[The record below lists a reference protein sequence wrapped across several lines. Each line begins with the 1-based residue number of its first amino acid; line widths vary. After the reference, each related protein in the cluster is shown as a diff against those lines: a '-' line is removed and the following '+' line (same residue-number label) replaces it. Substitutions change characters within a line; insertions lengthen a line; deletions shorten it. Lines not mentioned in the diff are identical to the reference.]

1 MPSFLEE
8 LKRRNVVRVG
18 LAYLVVSWLV
28 LQMGEVIFELL
39 EVPAWAGKLLIAFLL
54 LGLPI
59 ALFFAWAFELTPEG
73 IKREKDVDRSESITR
88 TTGRKLDYT
97 IMAVLVVAVGFLVV
111 HNYVLDSDEP
121 VVASPDESLKS
132 IAVLPFE
139 NRSAEADTQYFAD
152 GIHDDLLTQLAR
164 IGDLKVISRTSVL
177 EYRDTQKNM
186 RQIGA
191 ELGVATLLE
200 GAVQRAGNRVRIN
213 AQLID
218 AATDDHLW
226 AETFDK
232 ELTPDN
238 IFDIQTDIA
247 RAIADALA
255 ATLVPTAL
263 TAHNESAPTQNQAAY
278 DLYLKAKAIER
289 DATTES
295 MSARIALYEQALA
308 LDPGFALAEG
318 EMAFEYMDRYWFG
331 ARDTRDRD
339 RARRAIERA
348 LTRDPDNPR
357 LQWIWADS
365 LYHGDLDLDGA
376 LAALERAEQGMP
388 GSADVYKLRGWIQRR
403 AGRYDIANRAIEHAI
418 SLDPRNQQLVADA
431 IWSYLFTGELK
442 TARSAGERAMAMQD
456 LAPSLQLWVHSID
469 LFMLGETEA
478 IATVLARTP
487 DDDLGILRHLAVFVP
502 LVERRYDDALER
514 LAGLEADPLLCQ
526 WCLWPHS
533 YVRARV
539 AQARGDAELAM
550 QEATAALD
558 DLDRLEKERGASA
571 LGAVARALMYAILGR
586 DDAARAE
593 ADRAI
598 ELYPVERD
606 RPGGSTY
613 FAERLRVLALVAE
626 TEELAAEMA
635 EYLALEGKVQYVDY
649 LLLDPVFDR
658 HRDNSAIQALVQL
671 YSLRPPRQDRVTRA
685 H

>member
-1 MPSFLEE
+1 MPPFLEE

-18 LAYLVVSWLV
+18 LAYLVVAWLV

-39 EVPAWAGKLLIAFLL
+39 EVPSWAGKLLIAFLL

-73 IKREKDVDRSESITR
+73 IKREKDVDRSESITGA
-88 TTGRKLDYT
+88 TGRKLDYT
-97 IMAVLVVAVGFLVV
+97 IIAVLVVAVGFLVV
-111 HNYVLDSDEP
+111 HNYVLDSDKP
-121 VVASPDESLKS
+121 VAAPLEGASKS

-247 RAIADALA
+247 AAIAEALA

-263 TAHNESAPTQNQAAY
+263 AAHNESAPTQNQAAY
-278 DLYLKAKAIER
+278 DLYLKAKSIER
-289 DATTES
+289 DATIES
-295 MSARIALYEQALA
+295 MNARIALYEEALA
-308 LDPGFALAEG
+308 LDPDFALAEG

-339 RARRAIERA
+339 LARGAIERA

-376 LAALERAEQGMP
+376 LEALERAEQGMP
-388 GSADVYKLRGWIQRR
+388 GSADIYKLRGWIQRR
-403 AGRYDIANRAIEHAI
+403 AGRYDIANQAIEHAI

-431 IWSYLFTGELK
+431 IWSYLFTGNLEK
-442 TARSAGERAMAMQD
+442 ARSAGERAMAMQD
-456 LAPSLQLWVHSID
+456 LAPSLQLWVFSVD
-469 LFMLGETEA
+469 MYLLGEPGLIRDALEK
-478 IATVLARTP
+478 LA
-487 DDDLGILRHLAVFVP
+487 DEDLGILRHLAIYVP
-502 LVERRYDDALER
+502 LIERRYDDALES
-514 LAGLEADPLLCQ
+514 LARMEADPLLCQ

-533 YVRARV
+533 YVRARI
-539 AQARGDAELAM
+539 AQARGDSELAM

-571 LGAVARALMYAILGR
+571 LGAMARALMYALLGR

-593 ADRAI
+593 ADRAT

-613 FAERLRVLALVAE
+613 VAERLRVLAVVAD

-635 EYLALEGKVQYVDY
+635 TYLELEGKIQYVDF

-658 HRDNSAIQALVQL
+658 HRDHPAIRRLVRQ
-671 YSLRPPRQDRVTRA
+671 YSLRPRQDWVTQA

>member
-1 MPSFLEE
+1 MPPFLEE

-18 LAYLVVSWLV
+18 LAYLVVAWLV

-73 IKREKDVDRSESITR
+73 IKLEKDVDRSESITR
-88 TTGRKLDYT
+88 TTGRKLDYM
-97 IMAVLVVAVGFLVV
+97 IIAVLVVAVGFLVV
-111 HNYVLDSDEP
+111 HNYVPDSGKP
-121 VVASPDESLKS
+121 VAALPNESLKS

-186 RQIGA
+186 RQIGT

-263 TAHNESAPTQNQAAY
+263 TAHNESAPTQNQEAY
-278 DLYLKAKAIER
+278 DLYLKAKSIER
-289 DATTES
+289 DATTEA
-295 MSARIALYEQALA
+295 MSARIALYEEALA

-318 EMAFEYMDRYWFG
+318 EMAYDYMDRYWFG

-339 RARRAIERA
+339 LARQAIERA
-348 LTRDPDNPR
+348 LARDPDNSR

-403 AGRYDIANRAIEHAI
+403 AGRYDIAIQAIEHAI
-418 SLDPRNQQLVADA
+418 NLDPRNQQLVADA
-431 IWSYLFTGELK
+431 IWSYLFTGNLER
-442 TARSAGERAMAMQD
+442 ARWAGERAMAMDD
-456 LAPSLQLWVHSID
+456 LAPSLQLWVHAVD
-469 LFMLGETEA
+469 ALMLGELES
-478 IATVLARTP
+478 IGKVLQKTP
-487 DDDLGILRHLAVFVP
+487 NDDLGILRHLALLVP
-502 LVERRYDDALER
+502 FVERRFDDALER
-514 LAGLEADPLLCQ
+514 LASMEADPVLCQ

-533 YVRARV
+533 YVRARI
-539 AQARGDAELAM
+539 AHARGESELAM
-550 QEATAALD
+550 QEAGTALE
-558 DLDRLEKERGASA
+558 DLDRLENERGAHA

-586 DDAARAE
+586 DEAARAE
-593 ADRAI
+593 ADRAT
-598 ELYPVERD
+598 ELYPIERD

-613 FAERLRVLALVAE
+613 LAERLRVLAIVAD

-635 EYLALEGKVQYVDY
+635 EYLGLEAKIQYVDY

-658 HRDNSAIQALVQL
+658 HRNHPAIQGLVRQ
-671 YSLRPPRQDRVTRA
+671 YSLRPRRD
-685 H
+685 

>member
-1 MPSFLEE
+1 MPPFLEE

-18 LAYLVVSWLV
+18 LAYLVVAWLV
-28 LQMGEVIFELL
+28 LQMGEVVFDLL
-39 EVPAWAGKLLIAFLL
+39 EVPTWAGKLLIAFLL

-73 IKREKDVDRSESITR
+73 IKREKDVDRSESITK

-97 IMAVLVVAVGFLVV
+97 IIAVLVVAVGFLVV
-111 HNYVLDSDEP
+111 HNYVLDSDTPEA
-121 VVASPDESLKS
+121 VSLEGSLKS

-139 NRSAEADTQYFAD
+139 NRSAESDTQYFAD

-226 AETFDK
+226 AQTFDK
-232 ELTPDN
+232 KLTPDN

-255 ATLVPTAL
+255 ATLVPTELA
-263 TAHNESAPTQNQAAY
+263 ARNESAPTQDQEAY
-278 DLYLKAKAIER
+278 DLYLKAKSIER
-289 DATTES
+289 DATIQS
-295 MSARIALYEQALA
+295 MNARIELYEKALE

-331 ARDTRDRD
+331 GRDTRDRD
-339 RARRAIERA
+339 LARRAIERA

-376 LAALERAEQGMP
+376 LEALERAEQGMP
-388 GSADVYKLRGWIQRR
+388 GSANIYKLRGWIQRR
-403 AGRYDIANRAIEHAI
+403 AGRYDIAIEAIEHAI
-418 SLDPRNQQLVADA
+418 SLDPRNQQLVADG
-431 IWSYLFTGELK
+431 IWSYLFTGNLEK
-442 TARSAGERAMAMQD
+442 ARWAGERAMRMHG
-456 LAPSLQLWVHSID
+456 LAPSLQLWVHAVD
-469 LFMLGETEA
+469 VFMLGELEA
-478 IATVLARTP
+478 IGGVLENTP
-487 DDDLGILRHLAVFVP
+487 DDDLGILRHLAVYIPF
-502 LVERRYDDALER
+502 VERRFDDALKR
-514 LAGLEADPLLCQ
+514 LDGMKADPLICQ

-533 YVRARV
+533 YVRARIAHSRGDSELAILE
-539 AQARGDAELAM
+539 AQA
-550 QEATAALD
+550 ALE
-558 DLDRLEKERGASA
+558 DLDNLENERGASA
-571 LGAVARALMYAILGR
+571 LGAQARAMMYAVLGR

-593 ADRAI
+593 ADRGI
-598 ELYPVERD
+598 ELYPIERD

-613 FAERLRVLALVAE
+613 IAERLRVLAVVAQTEELVAE
-626 TEELAAEMA
+626 MT
-635 EYLALEGKVQYVDY
+635 EYLELEAKVHYIDFLV
-649 LLLDPVFDR
+649 LDPVFDR
-658 HRDNSAIQALVQL
+658 HRDQPGIQELVRQ
-671 YSLRPPRQDRVTRA
+671 YSLRPRQDRVTHA
-685 H
+685 Q

>member
-18 LAYLVVSWLV
+18 LAYLVVAWLV
-28 LQMGEVIFELL
+28 LQMGEVVFDLL
-39 EVPAWAGKLLIAFLL
+39 EVPNWAGKLLIAFLL

-59 ALFFAWAFELTPEG
+59 ALFFAWAFELTPDG
-73 IKREKDVDRSESITR
+73 IKREKDVDRAKSITK
-88 TTGRKLDYT
+88 TTGRKLDYA
-97 IMAVLVVAVGFLVV
+97 IIAVLVVAVGFLVV
-111 HNYVLDSDEP
+111 HNYVLDTDAPGAVP
-121 VVASPDESLKS
+121 VGELSKS

-139 NRSAEADTQYFAD
+139 NRSAELDTQYFAD

-226 AETFDK
+226 AQTFDK

-263 TAHNESAPTQNQAAY
+263 GAHSESAPTQNQEAY
-278 DLYLKAKAIER
+278 DLYLKAKSIER
-289 DATTES
+289 DATTEG
-295 MSARIALYEQALA
+295 MDARIALYKQALA
-308 LDPGFALAEG
+308 LDPDFALAEG

-331 ARDTRDRD
+331 ARDQRDRD
-339 RARRAIERA
+339 VSRSAIRRA

-376 LAALERAEQGMP
+376 LAALDRAEQGMP
-388 GSADVYKLRGWIQRR
+388 GSASVYKLRGWIQRR
-403 AGRYDIANRAIEHAI
+403 AGRYDVSIEAIEHAI
-418 SLDPRNQQLVADA
+418 SLDPRNQQLVADS
-431 IWSYLFTGELK
+431 IWSYLFTGNLEK
-442 TARSAGERAMAMQD
+442 ARWAGARAMAMDD
-456 LAPSLQLWVHSID
+456 LAPSLQLWVHSVD
-469 LFMLGETEA
+469 LLMLGELEP
-478 IATVLARTP
+478 IGSVLETMP
-487 DDDLGILRHLAVFVP
+487 DDDLGILRHLAVYVP
-502 LVERRYDDALER
+502 FVERRYDDALER
-514 LAGLEADPLLCQ
+514 LNGMKADPLVCQ

-533 YVRARV
+533 YVRARI
-539 AQARGDAELAM
+539 AHARGDSELAM
-550 QEATAALD
+550 REARTALE
-558 DLDRLEKERGASA
+558 DLDRLESERGASA
-571 LGAVARALMYAILGR
+571 LGAQARAMMYAVLGR

-593 ADRAI
+593 SDRAI
-598 ELYPVERD
+598 QLYPVERD

-613 FAERLRVLALVAE
+613 FGERLRVLAIVAD
-626 TEELAAEMA
+626 TGELAAELA
-635 EYLALEGKVQYVDY
+635 RYLELEAKIHYVDF

-658 HRDNSAIQALVQL
+658 HRDHPEIQKLVRQ
-671 YSLRPPRQDRVTRA
+671 YSLRPRQDFVT
-685 H
+685 

>member
-1 MPSFLEE
+1 MPPFLEE

-18 LAYLVVSWLV
+18 LAYLVVAWLV

-39 EVPAWAGKLLIAFLL
+39 EVPSWAGKLLIAFLL

-73 IKREKDVDRSESITR
+73 IKREKDVDRSESITSA
-88 TTGRKLDYT
+88 TGRKLDYT
-97 IMAVLVVAVGFLVV
+97 IIAVLVVAVGFLVV
-111 HNYVLDSDEP
+111 HNYVLNSDKD
-121 VVASPDESLKS
+121 VAAPLDGALKS

-247 RAIADALA
+247 AAIANALA
-255 ATLVPTAL
+255 ATLVPTELAE
-263 TAHNESAPTQNQAAY
+263 HNESAPTQNQAAY
-278 DLYLKAKAIER
+278 DLYLKAKSIER
-289 DATTES
+289 DATVAS
-295 MSARIALYEQALA
+295 MNARIALYEEALT
-308 LDPGFALAEG
+308 LDPDFALAEG

-339 RARRAIERA
+339 VAKGAIERA
-348 LTRDPDNPR
+348 LARDPDNPR

-376 LAALERAEQGMP
+376 LEALERAEKGMP
-388 GSADVYKLRGWIQRR
+388 GSADIYKLRGWIQRR
-403 AGRYDIANRAIEHAI
+403 AGRYDIANQAIEHAI

-431 IWSYLFTGELK
+431 IWSYLFTGNLEK
-442 TARSAGERAMAMQD
+442 ARSAGARAMAMQD
-456 LAPSLQLWVHSID
+456 LAPSLQLWVNSVD
-469 LFMLGETEA
+469 VYLLGELGT
-478 IATVLARTP
+478 IGNVLEKTP
-487 DDDLGILRHLAVFVP
+487 DDDLGILRHLAVYVP
-502 LVERRYDDALER
+502 FIERRYDDALER
-514 LAGLEADPLLCQ
+514 LAGMDADPLLCQ

-533 YVRARV
+533 YVRARI
-539 AQARGDAELAM
+539 AEARGDSELAV
-550 QEATAALD
+550 QEATAALE

-571 LGAVARALMYAILGR
+571 LGAVARALMYAVLGR

-606 RPGGSTY
+606 HPGGSVY
-613 FAERLRVLALVAE
+613 VAERVRVLAVVAD

-635 EYLALEGKVQYVDY
+635 RYLELEGKVQYVDF

-658 HRDNSAIQALVQL
+658 HRDHPAIRRLVRQH
-671 YSLRPPRQDRVTRA
+671 SLRPRRDWVTQA

>member
-1 MPSFLEE
+1 M
-8 LKRRNVVRVG
+8 
-18 LAYLVVSWLV
+18 
-28 LQMGEVIFELL
+28 
-39 EVPAWAGKLLIAFLL
+39 
-54 LGLPI
+54 
-59 ALFFAWAFELTPEG
+59 
-73 IKREKDVDRSESITR
+73 
-88 TTGRKLDYT
+88 
-97 IMAVLVVAVGFLVV
+97 
-111 HNYVLDSDEP
+111 
-121 VVASPDESLKS
+121 
-132 IAVLPFE
+132 
-139 NRSAEADTQYFAD
+139 
-152 GIHDDLLTQLAR
+152 TQLAR

-186 RQIGA
+186 RQIGT

-263 TAHNESAPTQNQAAY
+263 TAHNESAPTQNQEAY
-278 DLYLKAKAIER
+278 DLYLKAKSIER
-289 DATTES
+289 DATTEA
-295 MSARIALYEQALA
+295 MSARIALYEEALA

-318 EMAFEYMDRYWFG
+318 EMAYDYMDRYWFG

-339 RARRAIERA
+339 LARQAIERA
-348 LTRDPDNPR
+348 LARDPDNSR

-403 AGRYDIANRAIEHAI
+403 AGRYDIAIQAIEHAI
-418 SLDPRNQQLVADA
+418 NLDPRNQQLVADA
-431 IWSYLFTGELK
+431 IWSYLFTGNLER
-442 TARSAGERAMAMQD
+442 ARWAGERAMAMDD
-456 LAPSLQLWVHSID
+456 LAPSLQLWVHAVD
-469 LFMLGETEA
+469 ALMLGELES
-478 IATVLARTP
+478 IGKVLQKTP
-487 DDDLGILRHLAVFVP
+487 NDDLGILRHLALLVP
-502 LVERRYDDALER
+502 FVERRFDDALER
-514 LAGLEADPLLCQ
+514 LASMEADPVLCQ

-533 YVRARV
+533 YVRARI
-539 AQARGDAELAM
+539 AHARGESELAM
-550 QEATAALD
+550 QEAGTALE
-558 DLDRLEKERGASA
+558 DLDRLENERGAHA

-586 DDAARAE
+586 DEAARAE
-593 ADRAI
+593 ADRAT
-598 ELYPVERD
+598 ELYPIERD

-613 FAERLRVLALVAE
+613 LAERLRVLAIVAD

-635 EYLALEGKVQYVDY
+635 EYLGLEAKIQYVDY

-658 HRDNSAIQALVQL
+658 HRNHPAIQGLVRQ
-671 YSLRPPRQDRVTRA
+671 YSLRPRRD
-685 H
+685 

>member
-1 MPSFLEE
+1 MPPFLEE

-18 LAYLVVSWLV
+18 LAYLVVAWLV

-39 EVPAWAGKLLIAFLL
+39 EVPAWAGKLLIVFLL

-73 IKREKDVDRSESITR
+73 IKLEKDVDRSESITR
-88 TTGRKLDYT
+88 TTGRKLDYM
-97 IMAVLVVAVGFLVV
+97 IIAVLVVAVGFLVV
-111 HNYVLDSDEP
+111 HNYVPDSGKP
-121 VVASPDESLKS
+121 VAALPNESLKS

-186 RQIGA
+186 RQIGT

-263 TAHNESAPTQNQAAY
+263 TAHNESAPTQNQEAY
-278 DLYLKAKAIER
+278 DLYLKAKSIER
-289 DATTES
+289 DATTEA
-295 MSARIALYEQALA
+295 MSARIALYEEALA

-318 EMAFEYMDRYWFG
+318 EMAYDYMDRYWFG

-339 RARRAIERA
+339 LARQAIERA
-348 LTRDPDNPR
+348 LARDPDNSR

-403 AGRYDIANRAIEHAI
+403 AGRYDIAIQAIEHAI
-418 SLDPRNQQLVADA
+418 NLDPRNQQLVADA
-431 IWSYLFTGELK
+431 IWSYLFTGNLER
-442 TARSAGERAMAMQD
+442 ARWAGERAMAMDD
-456 LAPSLQLWVHSID
+456 LAPSLQLWVHAVD
-469 LFMLGETEA
+469 ALMLGELES
-478 IATVLARTP
+478 IGKVLQKTP
-487 DDDLGILRHLAVFVP
+487 NDDLGILRHLALLVP
-502 LVERRYDDALER
+502 FVERRFDDALER
-514 LAGLEADPLLCQ
+514 LASMEADPVLCQ

-533 YVRARV
+533 YVRARI
-539 AQARGDAELAM
+539 AHARGESELAM
-550 QEATAALD
+550 QEAGTALE
-558 DLDRLEKERGASA
+558 DLDRLENERGAHA

-586 DDAARAE
+586 DEAARAE
-593 ADRAI
+593 ADRAT
-598 ELYPVERD
+598 ELYPIERD

-613 FAERLRVLALVAE
+613 LAERLRVLAIVAD

-635 EYLALEGKVQYVDY
+635 EYLGLEAKIQYVDY

-658 HRDNSAIQALVQL
+658 HRNHPAIQGLVRQ
-671 YSLRPPRQDRVTRA
+671 YSLRPRRD
-685 H
+685 

>member
-18 LAYLVVSWLV
+18 LAYLVMAWLV
-28 LQMGEVIFELL
+28 LQMGEVVFDLL
-39 EVPAWAGKLLIAFLL
+39 EVPTWAGKLLIAFLL

-59 ALFFAWAFELTPEG
+59 ALFFAWAFELTPDG

-97 IMAVLVVAVGFLVV
+97 IIAVLVVAVGFLVV
-111 HNYVLDSDEP
+111 HNYVLDADMPQGVPLE
-121 VVASPDESLKS
+121 ESLKS

-139 NRSAEADTQYFAD
+139 NRSAESDTQYFAD

-238 IFDIQTDIA
+238 IFEIQTDIA

-255 ATLVPTAL
+255 ATLVPTELA
-263 TAHNESAPTQNQAAY
+263 AHSESAPTQNQEAY
-278 DLYLKAKAIER
+278 DLYLKAKSIER
-289 DATTES
+289 DATIQS
-295 MSARIALYEQALA
+295 MNARIALYEEVLA

-331 ARDTRDRD
+331 GRDTRDRD
-339 RARRAIERA
+339 LARRAIERA
-348 LTRDPDNPR
+348 LTRDPDSPR

-365 LYHGDLDLDGA
+365 LYHGDLDLEGA
-376 LAALERAEQGMP
+376 LAALERAERGMP

-403 AGRYDIANRAIEHAI
+403 AGRYDISIQAIEHAI

-431 IWSYLFTGELK
+431 IWSYLFTGNLEK
-442 TARSAGERAMAMQD
+442 ARWAGERAMAMPD
-456 LAPSLQLWVHSID
+456 LAPSLQLWVHAID
-469 LFMLGETEA
+469 VFMLGELEA
-478 IATVLARTP
+478 IGRVLENTP
-487 DDDLGILRHLAVFVP
+487 DDDLGILRHLAVYLPF
-502 LVERRYDDALER
+502 VERRYDAALER
-514 LAGLEADPLLCQ
+514 LDGMEADPLLCQ

-533 YVRARV
+533 YVRARI
-539 AQARGDAELAM
+539 AHSRGQSELAM
-550 QEATAALD
+550 QEARAALE
-558 DLDRLEKERGASA
+558 DLDRLENERGASA
-571 LGAVARALMYAILGR
+571 LGAQARAMMYAVLGR
-586 DDAARAE
+586 GDAARAE
-593 ADRAI
+593 ADRGI

-613 FAERLRVLALVAE
+613 IAERLRVLAVVAQ
-626 TEELAAEMA
+626 TDELAAEMA
-635 EYLALEGKVQYVDY
+635 EYLGLEAKVHYVDF
-649 LLLDPVFDR
+649 LLLDPVFDG
-658 HRDNSAIQALVQL
+658 HRDHPAIRELVRQ
-671 YSLRPPRQDRVTRA
+671 YSLRPRQDRVAQVR
-685 H
+685 

>member
-1 MPSFLEE
+1 MPPFLEE

-18 LAYLVVSWLV
+18 LAYLVVAWLV

-39 EVPAWAGKLLIAFLL
+39 EVPSWAGKLLIAFLL

-73 IKREKDVDRSESITR
+73 IKREKDVDRSESITSA
-88 TTGRKLDYT
+88 TGRKLDYT
-97 IMAVLVVAVGFLVV
+97 IIAVLVVAVGFLVV
-111 HNYVLDSDEP
+111 HNYVLNSDKD
-121 VVASPDESLKS
+121 VAAPLDGALKS

-247 RAIADALA
+247 AAIANALA
-255 ATLVPTAL
+255 ATLVPTELAE
-263 TAHNESAPTQNQAAY
+263 HNESAPTQNQAAY
-278 DLYLKAKAIER
+278 DLYLKAKSIER
-289 DATTES
+289 DATVAS
-295 MSARIALYEQALA
+295 MNARIALYEQALA
-308 LDPGFALAEG
+308 LDPDFALADG

-339 RARRAIERA
+339 VAKGAIERA
-348 LTRDPDNPR
+348 LARDPDNPR

-376 LAALERAEQGMP
+376 LEALERAEKGMP
-388 GSADVYKLRGWIQRR
+388 GSADIYKLRGWIQRR
-403 AGRYDIANRAIEHAI
+403 AGRYDIANQAIEHAI

-431 IWSYLFTGELK
+431 IWSYLFTGNLEK
-442 TARSAGERAMAMQD
+442 ARSAGARAMAMQD
-456 LAPSLQLWVHSID
+456 LAPSLQLWVNSVD
-469 LFMLGETEA
+469 MYLLGELGT
-478 IATVLARTP
+478 IGNVLEKTP
-487 DDDLGILRHLAVFVP
+487 DDDLGILRHLAVYVP
-502 LVERRYDDALER
+502 FIERRYDDALER
-514 LAGLEADPLLCQ
+514 LAGMEADPLLCQ

-533 YVRARV
+533 YVRARI
-539 AQARGDAELAM
+539 AEARGDSELAM
-550 QEATAALD
+550 QEATAALE

-571 LGAVARALMYAILGR
+571 LGAVARALMYAVLGR

-606 RPGGSTY
+606 HPGGSVY
-613 FAERLRVLALVAE
+613 VAERVRVLAVVAD

-635 EYLALEGKVQYVDY
+635 RYLELEGKVQYVDF
-649 LLLDPVFDR
+649 LLLDPVFDP
-658 HRDNSAIQALVQL
+658 HRDHPAIRRLVRQH
-671 YSLRPPRQDRVTRA
+671 SLRPRRDWVTQA

>member
-1 MPSFLEE
+1 MPAFLEE

-39 EVPAWAGKLLIAFLL
+39 DVPVWAGKLLIAFLV

-59 ALFFAWAFELTPEG
+59 ALFFAWAFELTPDG
-73 IKREKDVDRSESITR
+73 IKREKDVDRSQSITHE
-88 TTGRKLDYT
+88 TGRKLNYA
-97 IMAVLVVAVGFLVV
+97 IIAILVLAVGFLVV
-111 HNYVLDSDEP
+111 DNYVLDADVPTAAPPGTSQ
-121 VVASPDESLKS
+121 KS

-139 NRSAEADTQYFAD
+139 NRSAETDTQYFAD

-238 IFDIQTDIA
+238 IFEIQTDIA

-263 TAHNESAPTQNQAAY
+263 AAHSESAPTQNQDAY
-278 DLYLKAKAIER
+278 DLYLKAKSIER

-295 MSARIALYEQALA
+295 MTARIALYEEALA
-308 LDPGFALAEG
+308 LDPGFALAAG
-318 EMAFEYMDRYWFG
+318 EMAYDYMDRYWFG

-339 RARRAIERA
+339 LARRAIERA
-348 LTRDPDNPR
+348 LALDPDSPR

-403 AGRYDIANRAIEHAI
+403 AGRHDIAIEAIENAI
-418 SLDPRNQQLVADA
+418 NLDPRNQQLVADA
-431 IWSYLFTGELK
+431 IWSYLFTGNLEK
-442 TARSAGERAMAMQD
+442 ARWAGERAMAMDD
-456 LAPSLQLWVHSID
+456 LAPSLQLWVHSVD
-469 LFMLGETEA
+469 AFMLGDLEA
-478 IATVLARTP
+478 MSDVLEKTP
-487 DDDLGILRHLAVFVP
+487 DDDLGILRHLALFVP
-502 LVERRYDDALER
+502 LVERRFDDALER
-514 LAGLEADPLLCQ
+514 LAGMEADPVLCQ

-533 YVRARV
+533 YVRARI
-539 AQARGDAELAM
+539 ALARGDSDLAT
-550 QEATAALD
+550 QEAEAALE
-558 DLDRLEKERGASA
+558 DLDRLEQERGAHA
-571 LGAVARALMYAILGR
+571 LGAVARALMYAVLGR

-593 ADRAI
+593 ADRAT
-598 ELYPVERD
+598 ELYPIERD

-613 FAERLRVLALVAE
+613 LAERLRVLAIVAD
-626 TEELAAEMA
+626 TGELAAEMA
-635 EYLALEGKVQYVDY
+635 E
-649 LLLDPVFDR
+649 
-658 HRDNSAIQALVQL
+658 
-671 YSLRPPRQDRVTRA
+671 
-685 H
+685 

>member
-1 MPSFLEE
+1 MPPFLEE

-18 LAYLVVSWLV
+18 LAYLVVAWLV

-73 IKREKDVDRSESITR
+73 IKLEKDVDRSESITR
-88 TTGRKLDYT
+88 TTGRKLDYM
-97 IMAVLVVAVGFLVV
+97 IIAVLVVAVGFLVV
-111 HNYVLDSDEP
+111 HNYVPDSGKP
-121 VVASPDESLKS
+121 VAALPNESLKS

-186 RQIGA
+186 RQIGT

-263 TAHNESAPTQNQAAY
+263 TAHNESAPTQNQEAY
-278 DLYLKAKAIER
+278 DLYLKAKSIER
-289 DATTES
+289 DATTEA
-295 MSARIALYEQALA
+295 MSARIALYEEALA

-318 EMAFEYMDRYWFG
+318 EMAYDYMDRYWFG

-339 RARRAIERA
+339 LARQAIERA
-348 LTRDPDNPR
+348 LARDPDNSR

-403 AGRYDIANRAIEHAI
+403 AGRYDIAIQAIEHAI
-418 SLDPRNQQLVADA
+418 NLDPRNQQLVADA
-431 IWSYLFTGELK
+431 IWSYLFTGNLER
-442 TARSAGERAMAMQD
+442 ARWAGERAMAMDD
-456 LAPSLQLWVHSID
+456 LAPSLQLWVHAVD
-469 LFMLGETEA
+469 ALMLGELES
-478 IATVLARTP
+478 IGKVLQKTP
-487 DDDLGILRHLAVFVP
+487 NDDLGILRHLALLVP
-502 LVERRYDDALER
+502 FVERRFDDALER
-514 LAGLEADPLLCQ
+514 LASMEADPVLCQ

-533 YVRARV
+533 HVRARI
-539 AQARGDAELAM
+539 AHARGESELAM
-550 QEATAALD
+550 QEAGTALE
-558 DLDRLEKERGASA
+558 DLDRLENERGAHA

-586 DDAARAE
+586 DEAARAE
-593 ADRAI
+593 ADRAT
-598 ELYPVERD
+598 ELYPIERD

-613 FAERLRVLALVAE
+613 LAERLRVLAIVAD

-635 EYLALEGKVQYVDY
+635 EYLGLEAKIQYVDY

-658 HRDNSAIQALVQL
+658 HRNHPAIQGLVRQ
-671 YSLRPPRQDRVTRA
+671 YSLRPRRD
-685 H
+685 

>member
-1 MPSFLEE
+1 MPPFLEE

-18 LAYLVVSWLV
+18 LAYLVVAWLV

-73 IKREKDVDRSESITR
+73 IKLEKDVDRSESITR
-88 TTGRKLDYT
+88 TTGRKLDYM
-97 IMAVLVVAVGFLVV
+97 IIAVLVVAVGFLVV
-111 HNYVLDSDEP
+111 HNYVPDSGKP
-121 VVASPDESLKS
+121 VAALPNESLKS

-186 RQIGA
+186 RQIGT

-263 TAHNESAPTQNQAAY
+263 TAHNESAPTQNQEAY
-278 DLYLKAKAIER
+278 DLYLKAKSIER
-289 DATTES
+289 DATTEA
-295 MSARIALYEQALA
+295 MSARIALYEEALA

-318 EMAFEYMDRYWFG
+318 EMAYDYMDRYWFG

-339 RARRAIERA
+339 LARQAIERA
-348 LTRDPDNPR
+348 LARDPDNSR

-403 AGRYDIANRAIEHAI
+403 AGRYDIAIQAIEHAI
-418 SLDPRNQQLVADA
+418 NLDPRNQQLVADA
-431 IWSYLFTGELK
+431 IWSYLFTGNLER
-442 TARSAGERAMAMQD
+442 ARWAGERAMAMDD
-456 LAPSLQLWVHSID
+456 LAPSLQLWVHAVD
-469 LFMLGETEA
+469 ALMLGELES
-478 IATVLARTP
+478 IGKVLQKTP
-487 DDDLGILRHLAVFVP
+487 NDDLGILRHLALLVP
-502 LVERRYDDALER
+502 FVERRFDDALER
-514 LAGLEADPLLCQ
+514 LASMEADPVLCQ

-533 YVRARV
+533 YVRARI
-539 AQARGDAELAM
+539 AHARGESELAM
-550 QEATAALD
+550 QEAGTALE
-558 DLDRLEKERGASA
+558 DLDRLENERGAHA
-571 LGAVARALMYAILGR
+571 LVAVARALMYAILGR
-586 DDAARAE
+586 DEAARAE
-593 ADRAI
+593 ADRAT
-598 ELYPVERD
+598 ELYPIERD

-613 FAERLRVLALVAE
+613 LAERLRVLAIVAD

-635 EYLALEGKVQYVDY
+635 EYLGLEAKIQYVDY

-658 HRDNSAIQALVQL
+658 HRNHPAIQGLVRQ
-671 YSLRPPRQDRVTRA
+671 YSLRPRRD
-685 H
+685 

>member
-1 MPSFLEE
+1 MPPFLEE

-18 LAYLVVSWLV
+18 LAYLVVAWLV

-73 IKREKDVDRSESITR
+73 IKLEKDVDRSESITR
-88 TTGRKLDYT
+88 TTGRKLDYM
-97 IMAVLVVAVGFLVV
+97 IIAVLVVAVGFLVV
-111 HNYVLDSDEP
+111 HNYVPDSGKP
-121 VVASPDESLKS
+121 VAALPNESLKS

-186 RQIGA
+186 RQIGT

-263 TAHNESAPTQNQAAY
+263 TAHNESAPTQNQEAY
-278 DLYLKAKAIER
+278 DLYLKAKSIER
-289 DATTES
+289 DATTEA
-295 MSARIALYEQALA
+295 MSARIALYEEALA

-318 EMAFEYMDRYWFG
+318 EMAYDYMDRYWFG

-339 RARRAIERA
+339 LARQAIERA
-348 LTRDPDNPR
+348 LARDPDNSR

-403 AGRYDIANRAIEHAI
+403 AGRYDIAIQAIEHAI
-418 SLDPRNQQLVADA
+418 NLDPRNQQLVADA
-431 IWSYLFTGELK
+431 IWSYLFTGNLER
-442 TARSAGERAMAMQD
+442 ARWAGERAMAMDD
-456 LAPSLQLWVHSID
+456 LAPSLQLWVHAVD
-469 LFMLGETEA
+469 ALMLGELES
-478 IATVLARTP
+478 IGKVLQKTP
-487 DDDLGILRHLAVFVP
+487 NDDLGILRHLALLVP
-502 LVERRYDDALER
+502 FVERRFDDALER
-514 LAGLEADPLLCQ
+514 LASMEADPVLCQ

-533 YVRARV
+533 YVRARI
-539 AQARGDAELAM
+539 AHARGESELAM
-550 QEATAALD
+550 QEAGTALE
-558 DLDRLEKERGASA
+558 DLDRLENERGAHA

-586 DDAARAE
+586 DEAARAE
-593 ADRAI
+593 ADRAT
-598 ELYPVERD
+598 ELYPIERD

-613 FAERLRVLALVAE
+613 LAERLRVLAIVAD

-635 EYLALEGKVQYVDY
+635 EYLGLEAKIQYVDY

-658 HRDNSAIQALVQL
+658 HRYHPAIQGLVRQ
-671 YSLRPPRQDRVTRA
+671 YSLRPRRD
-685 H
+685 

>member
-1 MPSFLEE
+1 MPPFLEE

-18 LAYLVVSWLV
+18 LAYLVVAWLV
-28 LQMGEVIFELL
+28 LQMGDVIFELL

-73 IKREKDVDRSESITR
+73 IKLEKDVDRSESITR
-88 TTGRKLDYT
+88 TTGRKLDYM
-97 IMAVLVVAVGFLVV
+97 IIAVLVVAVGFLVV
-111 HNYVLDSDEP
+111 HNYVPDSGKP
-121 VVASPDESLKS
+121 VAALPNESLKS

-186 RQIGA
+186 RQIGT

-263 TAHNESAPTQNQAAY
+263 TAHNESAPTQNQEAY
-278 DLYLKAKAIER
+278 DLYLKAKSIER
-289 DATTES
+289 DATTEA
-295 MSARIALYEQALA
+295 MSARIALYEEALA

-318 EMAFEYMDRYWFG
+318 EMAYDYMDRYWFG

-339 RARRAIERA
+339 LARQAIERA
-348 LTRDPDNPR
+348 LARDPDNSR

-403 AGRYDIANRAIEHAI
+403 AGRYDIAIQAIEHAI
-418 SLDPRNQQLVADA
+418 NLDPRNQQLVADA
-431 IWSYLFTGELK
+431 IWSYLFTGNLER
-442 TARSAGERAMAMQD
+442 ARWAGERAMAMDD
-456 LAPSLQLWVHSID
+456 LAPSLQLWVHAVD
-469 LFMLGETEA
+469 ALMLGELES
-478 IATVLARTP
+478 IGKVLQKTP
-487 DDDLGILRHLAVFVP
+487 NDDLGILRHLALLVP
-502 LVERRYDDALER
+502 FVERRFDDALER
-514 LAGLEADPLLCQ
+514 LASMEADPVLCQ

-533 YVRARV
+533 YVRARI
-539 AQARGDAELAM
+539 AHARGESELAM
-550 QEATAALD
+550 QEAGTALE
-558 DLDRLEKERGASA
+558 DLDRLENERGAHA
-571 LGAVARALMYAILGR
+571 LVAVARALMYAILGR
-586 DDAARAE
+586 DEAARAE
-593 ADRAI
+593 ADRAT
-598 ELYPVERD
+598 ELYPIERD

-613 FAERLRVLALVAE
+613 LAERLRVLAIVAD

-635 EYLALEGKVQYVDY
+635 EYLGLEAKIQYVDY

-658 HRDNSAIQALVQL
+658 HRNHPAIQGLVRQ
-671 YSLRPPRQDRVTRA
+671 YSLRPRRD
-685 H
+685 

>member
-18 LAYLVVSWLV
+18 LAYLVVAWIV
-28 LQMGEVIFELL
+28 LQMGEVVFGLL

-59 ALFFAWAFELTPEG
+59 ALFFAWAFELTPDG
-73 IKREKDVDRSESITR
+73 IKREKDVDRSESIAR
-88 TTGRKLDYT
+88 ATGRKLDYT
-97 IMAVLVVAVGFLVV
+97 IMAVLVIAVGFLIV
-111 HNYVLDSDEP
+111 HNYVLDDEAP
-121 VVASPDESLKS
+121 EAMPLGESLKS

-139 NRSAEADTQYFAD
+139 NRSPEADTQYFAD

-247 RAIADALA
+247 RAIANALA
-255 ATLVPTAL
+255 ATLVPTEL
-263 TAHNESAPTQNQAAY
+263 TAHNESAPTQNQDAY
-278 DLYLKAKAIER
+278 DLYLKAKSIDR
-289 DATTES
+289 DTTIQS
-295 MSARIALYEQALA
+295 MNARIALYEQALA

-331 ARDTRDRD
+331 GRDARDRD
-339 RARRAIERA
+339 LARRAIERA

-357 LQWIWADS
+357 LQWILADS
-365 LYHGDLDLDGA
+365 LYHGDLDFEGA
-376 LAALERAEQGMP
+376 LQALERAERGMP

-403 AGRYDIANRAIEHAI
+403 AGRNDIAIPAIEHAI
-418 SLDPRNQQLVADA
+418 SLDPRNQQLVADG
-431 IWSYLFTGELK
+431 IWSYLFTGNLEK
-442 TARSAGERAMAMQD
+442 ARWAGERALAMPD
-456 LAPSLQLWVHSID
+456 LAPSLQLWAHAVD
-469 LFMLGETEA
+469 LFMLGKSEA
-478 IATVLARTP
+478 IVSVLERMP
-487 DDDLGILRHLAVFVP
+487 DDDLGVLRHLPVYVP
-502 LVERRYDDALER
+502 FVERRYDDALER
-514 LAGLEADPLLCQ
+514 LADMKADPLICQ

-533 YVRARV
+533 YVRARI
-539 AQARGDAELAM
+539 AHARGESGLAM
-550 QEATAALD
+550 QEARAALE
-558 DLDRLEKERGASA
+558 DLVRLENERGASA
-571 LGAVARALMYAILGR
+571 LGALARAMMYAILRR

-593 ADRAI
+593 ADRGI
-598 ELYPVERD
+598 ELYPVDRD

-613 FAERLRVLALVAE
+613 IADRLRVLAVVAQ

-635 EYLALEGKVQYVDY
+635 EYLELEEKAFYVDF
-649 LLLDPVFDR
+649 LILDPVFDP
-658 HRDNSAIQALVQL
+658 HRDHPAIQELVRQ
-671 YSLRPPRQDRVTRA
+671 YSLRPRQDWVTRVN
-685 H
+685 